1 VRRSVK
7 FILLTVVSLL
17 ILGAILWVTGFE
29 ETMGAVGEAGVLAF
43 AGAGA
48 TFLATL
54 LLRACVWSLL
64 NRPIGHRVRL
74 RTLLAAEVVGQAGNV
89 MTPSTY
95 LGGEPLK
102 VVYVGRV
109 TGHPYTE
116 VAGTVLLCK
125 YLEML
130 SFVLFFGAAT
140 VVAAVS
146 FGDVLFT
153 GASLVAGVSLL
164 AVAAALLVL
173 FVVLWVALS
182 KRWRPLTR
190 LIRGVAR
197 LGLFTRRL
205 ARLGRR
211 TRAMEDQVSRVFCEQ
226 RRSAMLGLVTFMGT
240 HVLIVARPAVFFWL
254 GARMG
259 MGLGELCLIFVV
271 CQGLLCFQVTPG
283 GVGTLDAG
291 LMGIFTQ
298 VLEFPGPQCMA
309 YLLCIRFWDACV
321 IGAGALLATRAGA
334 RFLTAQ
340 PPPEGTLLPPDPQG
354 AEDDP
359 AGGSPPSG
367 GSTDMERS

>member
-7 FILLTVVSLL
+7 FIFLTVLSVL
-17 ILGAILWVTGFE
+17 ILVGIIWLTGFE
-29 ETMGAVGEAGVLAF
+29 ETLTAVREAGAPAF

-54 LLRACVWSLL
+54 LLRACVWALL
-64 NRPIGHRVRL
+64 NRPIGHRVRW
-74 RTLLAAEVVGQAGNV
+74 RTLLAGEVVGQAGNV

-109 TGHPYTE
+109 TGHAYTE

-140 VVAAVS
+140 AVAAVS
-146 FGDVLFT
+146 FGDVLFA
-153 GASLVAGVSLL
+153 GPSLFAGVSLL
-164 AVAAALLVL
+164 ATAAALLVL
-173 FVVLWVALS
+173 FVVLWAALS

-190 LIRGVAR
+190 LVRGLAR

-205 ARLGRR
+205 ARLARR
-211 TRAMEDQVSRVFCEQ
+211 TRAMEDQVSRVFCEE
-226 RRSAMLGLVTFMGT
+226 RRAAMLGLLTLMGT

-259 MGLGELCLIFVV
+259 LGLGELCLLFVV
-271 CQGLLCFQVTPG
+271 CQGLLCFQFTPG
-283 GVGTLDAG
+283 GVGTLDLG
-291 LMGIFTQ
+291 LMGVFTQ
-298 VLEFPGPQCMA
+298 VLGLPAAHCMA
-309 YLLCIRFWDACV
+309 YLLCIRFWDACI
-321 IGAGALLATRAGA
+321 IGAGALLAGRVGA
-334 RFLTAQ
+334 RFLAAQ
-340 PPPEGTLLPPDPQG
+340 PPPEGTLLPPDSQA
-354 AEDDP
+354 AETL
-359 AGGSPPSG
+359 AQ
-367 GSTDMERS
+367 ER

>member
-1 VRRSVK
+1 MRRSVK
-7 FILLTVVSLL
+7 FILLTVISLL
-17 ILGAILWVTGFE
+17 ILAGIIWLTGFE
-29 ETMGAVGEAGVLAF
+29 ETMAAVREAGVPAF

-48 TFLATL
+48 TFLTVL
-54 LLRACVWSLL
+54 LLRACVWALL
-64 NRPIGHRVRL
+64 NRPIGHRVGW

-102 VVYVGRV
+102 VIYVGRV

-140 VVAAVS
+140 AVAAVS
-146 FGDVLFT
+146 FSDVLFT
-153 GASLVAGVSLL
+153 GTSLVAGVSLL
-164 AVAAALLVL
+164 ATAAALLVL
-173 FVVLWVALS
+173 FVVLWVAMS
-182 KRWRPLTR
+182 RRWRPLTR
-190 LIRGVAR
+190 LVRGAAR

-211 TRAMEDQVSRVFCEQ
+211 TGTMEDQVSRVFCEE
-226 RRSAMLGLVTFMGT
+226 RRAAMLGLVTFMGT

-254 GARMG
+254 GARIG
-259 MGLGELCLIFVV
+259 LGLGELCLIFVV
-271 CQGLLCFQVTPG
+271 CQGLLCFQFTPG

-291 LMGIFTQ
+291 MIGIFG
-298 VLEFPGPQCMA
+298 VLGLQGAHCMA

-321 IGAGALLATRAGA
+321 IGAGALLAARAGA
-334 RFLTAQ
+334 RFLAAQ
-340 PPPEGTLLPPDPQG
+340 PPPEGTLLPPDPQE
-354 AEDDP
+354 AEGDP
-359 AGGSPPSG
+359 ATGPLSSG
-367 GSTDMERS
+367 GSTDVERS